1 MAEIKEKTT
10 TDAIRMTGNSLPDV
24 NAVPATEIQELIKDV
39 QKLADAAKDTLLNNS
54 LDQLDD
60 PKSVYSIAVAT
71 NIWLLR
77 AKAKQVENAY
87 VAYNADP
94 KTSLSE
100 HYIRLG
106 LTRKKWQNYKK
117 LSVSVIAELEF
128 AALASYNTGECDLDL
143 IPTLYKAIKLYDQQ
157 MAEAAKDAEEPDVL
171 NDAPDPKL
179 VLPADLKFQLI
190 YADLAD
196 GVDIN
201 IVKEYAADDATMF
214 VWVDGDKLPE
224 AINFIQQVDMTY
236 QTSVVWDMGNSR
248 FGGQYSNRQHSML
261 LVAQKGKVDKPQQ
274 CFRFKSIAYFVA
286 EKGSTR
292 KPHYYDDVIYNMFPD
307 KPCLELHHGKKYN
320 PKWFGLEDIKNKDE

>member
-1 MAEIKEKTT
+1 MAEIKEKITT
-10 TDAIRMTGNSLPDV
+10 GAIRVAGISVPDI
-24 NAVPATEIQELIKDV
+24 NAVPATEIQEIIKDV
-39 QKLADAAKDTLLNNS
+39 KKLADAAKDTLLNNS

-87 VAYNADP
+87 AAYNADP
-94 KTSLSE
+94 KTPLSE

-117 LSVSVIAELEF
+117 LSVSAIAELES
-128 AALASYNTGECDLDL
+128 AAWASYNTGECDLDL

-157 MAEAAKDAEEPDVL
+157 MADAAKDAEEPDVL
-171 NDAPDPKL
+171 NDVPNPEL

-201 IVKEYAADDATMF
+201 IVKGGHETIE
-214 VWVDGDKLPE
+214 KL
-224 AINFIQQVDMTY
+224 
-236 QTSVVWDMGNSR
+236 
-248 FGGQYSNRQHSML
+248 
-261 LVAQKGKVDKPQQ
+261 K
-274 CFRFKSIAYFVA
+274 
-286 EKGSTR
+286 
-292 KPHYYDDVIYNMFPD
+292 
-307 KPCLELHHGKKYN
+307 
-320 PKWFGLEDIKNKDE
+320 IK

>member
-1 MAEIKEKTT
+1 M
-10 TDAIRMTGNSLPDV
+10 
-24 NAVPATEIQELIKDV
+24 
-39 QKLADAAKDTLLNNS
+39 
-54 LDQLDD
+54 
-60 PKSVYSIAVAT
+60 
-71 NIWLLR
+71 R

-128 AALASYNTGECDLDL
+128 AAWTSYNTGEYDLDL

-171 NDAPDPKL
+171 NDVPDPEL

-214 VWVDGDKLPE
+214 V
-224 AINFIQQVDMTY
+224 
-236 QTSVVWDMGNSR
+236 S
-248 FGGQYSNRQHSML
+248 SN
-261 LVAQKGKVDKPQQ
+261 
-274 CFRFKSIAYFVA
+274 
-286 EKGSTR
+286 
-292 KPHYYDDVIYNMFPD
+292 
-307 KPCLELHHGKKYN
+307 
-320 PKWFGLEDIKNKDE
+320 